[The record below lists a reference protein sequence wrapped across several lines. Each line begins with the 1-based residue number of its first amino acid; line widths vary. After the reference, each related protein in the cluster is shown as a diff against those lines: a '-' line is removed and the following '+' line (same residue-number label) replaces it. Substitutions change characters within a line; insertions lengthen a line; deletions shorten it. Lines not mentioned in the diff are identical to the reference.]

1 MLSAKN
7 VNVLIAEDDFI
18 ISETIQTEL
27 EQLGYNVLGK
37 APDGRQAVN
46 MTKSLQPDVVLMDIK
61 MPDMDGLEATEKIS
75 QTCPTPVVIL
85 SAYDTADLTKQA
97 GDAGAGAYLVK
108 MPTAREIER
117 AIIIAT
123 VRFENTMRLQHLNN
137 EMQNR
142 NEELQAA
149 FDRVNVLSG
158 MLPICCNCKKIR
170 DDDHYWHEVA
180 GYIREHSDAEFTH
193 GICPDCAKKLYP
205 DLCDDEKES

>member
-7 VNVLIAEDDFI
+7 VNVLIAEDDFL
-18 ISETIQTEL
+18 ISETIQKEL

-37 APDGRQAVN
+37 APDGRQVVD

-61 MPDMDGLEATEKIS
+61 MPDMDGLEATQQIF
-75 QTCPTPVVIL
+75 QTCPTPVVII
-85 SAYDTADLTKQA
+85 SAYDTPDLAKQA
-97 GDAGAGAYLVK
+97 GEAGAGAYLVK

-123 VRFENTMRLQHLNN
+123 VRFENTMQLQHLNS
-137 EMQNR
+137 EMHDR
-142 NEELQAA
+142 NDELQAA
-149 FDRVNVLSG
+149 LDRVKMLSG

-170 DDDHYWHEVA
+170 DDDNYWHEVA
-180 GYIREHSDAEFTH
+180 DYIREHSEAEFTH

-205 DLCDDEKES
+205 DLYDDEKES